1 MMRSAM
7 SMLELVFAIVIM
19 GIAVM
24 SLPLIL
30 TQVQTNNAF
39 TMQQEAILAAK
50 TKIGDILTH
59 EWDNNSYDTT
69 AQRSFV
75 LDTTNGD
82 IALRRVGT
90 TNQRIGHIN
99 ADYRRKLYDATV
111 VLNARS
117 ASAIGA
123 DGGDLDD
130 IDDFNGTTPVISNPL
145 EGAGTLD
152 YVFTALTLR
161 PTITYAND
169 APTNSYNNPVLTF
182 TFNPDNTS
190 DITNIKTI
198 SVQVTGAS
206 QNITLRAFSCNVGE
220 STLLPSRP
228 YL

>member
-39 TMQQEAILAAK
+39 ALQQEAILAAK

-59 EWDNNSYDTT
+59 EWDDNSYD
-69 AQRSFV
+69 ANASRSFV
-75 LDTTNGD
+75 LTAANGNAALNCNAATN
-82 IALRRVGT
+82 RH
-90 TNQRIGHIN
+90 IGHVN
-99 ADYRRKLYDATV
+99 ADYRRKCSATG
-111 VLNARS
+111 AT
-117 ASAIGA
+117 ATAIGT

-130 IDDFNGTTPVISNPL
+130 IDDFSGQATTIATTL
-145 EGAGTLD
+145 ETAGTLD
-152 YVFTALTLR
+152 YVFTALTLT
-161 PTITYAND
+161 PTITYASD
-169 APTNSYNNPVLTF
+169 AATYRNSTLTDF
-182 TFNPDNTS
+182 TFNPANAPATP
-190 DITNIKTI
+190 TNIKTI
-198 SVQVTGAS
+198 AVTVTGGN
-206 QNITLRAFSCNVGE
+206 QNITLRAFSCNIGE

>member
-39 TMQQEAILAAK
+39 AMQQEAILAAK
-50 TKIGDILTH
+50 TTIGDILTY
-59 EWDNNSYDTT
+59 EWDDKSYD
-69 AQRSFV
+69 ANASRSFV
-75 LDTTNGD
+75 LTTNSTTT
-82 IALRRVGT
+82 ALNCSATTFRRVG
-90 TNQRIGHIN
+90 HVN
-99 ADYRRKLYDATV
+99 ADYRRKCSPLGAT
-111 VLNARS
+111 
-117 ASAIGA
+117 ASTVATLGA

-130 IDDFNGTTPVISNPL
+130 IDDFNGKNIPIVTNIV
-145 EGAGTLD
+145 EGAGSLD
-152 YVFTALTLR
+152 YVFTSLTLT
-161 PTITYAND
+161 PTITYASN
-169 APTNSYNNPVLTF
+169 APINSYNNSVLTF
-182 TFNPDNTS
+182 TFNPDNAN

-198 SVQVTGAS
+198 LVQVTGAS
-206 QNITLRAFSCNVGE
+206 QTITLRAFSCNVGE

>member
-39 TMQQEAILAAK
+39 AMQQEAILAAK
-50 TKIGDILTH
+50 TKIGDILTY
-59 EWDNNSYDTT
+59 EWDDNSYDTT

-75 LDTTNGD
+75 LDTANGD
-82 IALRRVGT
+82 GALRRVGT

-99 ADYRRKLYDATV
+99 VDYRRKLYDATV
-111 VLNARS
+111 VLNDRS

-123 DGGDLDD
+123 DAGDLDD
-130 IDDFNGTTPVISNPL
+130 IDDFSGQAITIAATL
-145 EGAGTLD
+145 ETAGTLD
-152 YVFTALTLR
+152 YIFTALTLT
-161 PTITYAND
+161 PTITYASDTAIYSN
-169 APTNSYNNPVLTF
+169 PTLTF
-182 TFNPDNTS
+182 TFDPVNANA
-190 DITNIKTI
+190 ITNIKTI
-198 SVQVTGAS
+198 SVQVTGTN
-206 QNITLRAFSCNVGE
+206 QNITLRAFSCNIGE